1 MKTVQNWLKDVESY
15 AINGILEG
23 TLDVPG
29 YKVVEGRSNRTYKD
43 QDKVAVVLTANG
55 YPESVLFE
63 KKLLTITAME
73 KAVGKK
79 NFNTLLADLIEKP
92 KGKPTIV
99 PLSDKRS
106 TYTAADEFEI
116 EEN

>member
-1 MKTVQNWLKDVESY
+1 MVT
-15 AINGILEG
+15 A
-23 TLDVPG
+23 
-29 YKVVEGRSNRTYKD
+29 
-43 QDKVAVVLTANG
+43 LTANG

-63 KKLLTITAME
+63 KKLLSITAME
-73 KAVGKK
+73 KVVGKK

-99 PLSDKRS
+99 PLSDKREPYS
-106 TYTAADEFEI
+106 IANEFEI

>member
-1 MKTVQNWLKDVESY
+1 
-15 AINGILEG
+15 
-23 TLDVPG
+23 
-29 YKVVEGRSNRTYKD
+29 
-43 QDKVAVVLTANG
+43 
-55 YPESVLFE
+55 
-63 KKLLTITAME
+63 ME